1 MTEFHDADSIG
12 TDSNT
17 HVLPSGPEIYSH
29 EHQEVDRRQLLCID
43 GLTAYEAFLECQSDG
58 CSEEASLI
66 FAEGDFPDSPE
77 EVDDLMY
84 DVYRWFRENAVDLVP
99 YKKDASLYIATYVL
113 IAGEEHNHS
122 LLRSRIALFLAADK
136 GYQDGDHSRLPKKK
150 GELLR
155 TVKQQT
161 RDAIQALGAGQNP
174 ALNQLYR
181 EMEG

>member
-12 TDSNT
+12 TDSDT
-17 HVLPSGPEIYSH
+17 HILPSDPDIHSH

-43 GLTAYEAFLECQSDG
+43 GLTAYEVFLECQSED

-66 FAEGDFPDSPE
+66 LAEGDFPDSPE

-84 DVYRWFRENAVDLVP
+84 DVYQWFRKNAATLVP
-99 YKKDASLYIATYVL
+99 YKMDASLYIATHVL
-113 IAGEEHNHS
+113 IAGEGDSRS
-122 LLRSRIALFLAADK
+122 LLRSRIALFLAADE

-150 GELLR
+150 GELLH

-161 RDAIQALGAGQNP
+161 RDAIQALGSGQNP

-181 EMEG
+181 EMGE

>member
-12 TDSNT
+12 TDSDT
-17 HVLPSGPEIYSH
+17 HILPPGPEIYSH
-29 EHQEVDRRQLLCID
+29 EHQEVDRRQLLCIN
-43 GLTAYEAFLECQSDG
+43 GLTAYEVFFECQSED

-84 DVYRWFRENAVDLVP
+84 DLYQWFRENAATLAP
-99 YKKDASLYIATYVL
+99 YKQDASLYIAPYVL
-113 IAGEEHNHS
+113 IAGEEASSS
-122 LLRSRIALFLAADK
+122 LLRSRIALFLAADE
-136 GYQDGDHSRLPKKK
+136 GYQDGNHGRPPKKK
-150 GELLR
+150 NKLLR

-161 RDAIQALGAGQNP
+161 RDAIQALGSGQNP